1 MATFRYRASGAGGA
15 LKEGLVEATSKQ
27 DASRSLIQR
36 GLMVLEL
43 REEHVVAR
51 QPTLATQ
58 APPQAVAALPPR
70 LATRLSA
77 MDAAILFRQLAVM
90 FQAGLSLYRAVS
102 CLAQQAERPRQRQ
115 ALELLASRLTEGSS
129 LSQAMARSGLFSQL
143 EVGVVKAGEESG
155 MLNVLLER
163 LAQLEEMELAFQ
175 QQVKARLSYPVGVAA
190 AMVVAASL
198 LTILMGRVVASMG
211 TLAEASPFLR
221 LIQQPWLPALMLL
234 GPLGLGGLAWWG
246 WKRGPTRARIERVLL
261 RLALV
266 GPMLRRAE
274 SARICRI
281 LAVLASSGLR
291 VDRSLALTAGTT
303 GSPLAREALEA
314 ARRQLAAGEGLA
326 AALSAS
332 GYFPREVIQM
342 TAAGETAGRLGP
354 MLSKV
359 AEYADLQ
366 VTQFLEAAVTAL
378 EPLLLGLL
386 GFLVGLTM
394 LATFGPLYGA
404 LGRL

>member
-15 LKEGLVEATSKQ
+15 LKEGVLEATSKQ
-27 DASRSLIQR
+27 DASRSLLQR

-43 REEHVVAR
+43 REERAAAPRPMV
-51 QPTLATQ
+51 
-58 APPQAVAALPPR
+58 APPAPPPAPAGPPPG
-70 LATRLSA
+70 LAPRLSA
-77 MDAAILFRQLAVM
+77 MEAAVLFRQLAVM
-90 FQAGLSLYRAVS
+90 FQAGLSLFRAVT

-115 ALELLASRLTEGSS
+115 ALELLAARLTEGSS

-143 EVGVVKAGEESG
+143 EIGVVKAGEESG
-155 MLNVLLER
+155 MLSVLLER
-163 LAQLEEMELAFQ
+163 LAQLEEQELAFQ

-211 TLAEASPFLR
+211 SLAEASPLLK
-221 LIQQPWLPALMLL
+221 LIQQPWLPALMLFVPLAL
-234 GPLGLGGLAWWG
+234 GWLVWWG
-246 WKRGPTRARIERVLL
+246 WRGPSTRASMERVLL
-261 RLALV
+261 RFAVV
-266 GPMLRRAE
+266 GPLLRRAE

-291 VDRSLALTAGTT
+291 VDRSLSLAAGTT
-303 GSPLAREALEA
+303 GSPLAREALEV

-326 AALSAS
+326 AALQTS

-342 TAAGETAGRLGP
+342 TAAGESAGRLGP

-378 EPLLLGLL
+378 EPLLLSVL

-394 LATFGPLYGA
+394 LAIFGPLYGA

>member
-15 LKEGLVEATSKQ
+15 LKEGVLEATSKQ
-27 DASRSLIQR
+27 DASRSLLQR

-43 REEHVVAR
+43 KEERAAAPR
-51 QPTLATQ
+51 QLV
-58 APPQAVAALPPR
+58 APPVPRAIVAPPPR
-70 LATRLSA
+70 LTRLSA
-77 MDAAILFRQLAVM
+77 MEAAVLFRQLAVM
-90 FQAGLSLYRAVS
+90 FQAGLSLFRAVT
-102 CLAQQAERPRQRQ
+102 CLAQQAERPRRRQ
-115 ALELLASRLTEGSS
+115 ALELLAARLAEGSS
-129 LSQAMARSGLFSQL
+129 LSQAMELSGLFSQL
-143 EVGVVKAGEESG
+143 EIGVMKAGEESG
-155 MLNVLLER
+155 MLSVLLER
-163 LAQLEEMELAFQ
+163 LARLQELELAFQ

-211 TLAEASPFLR
+211 SLAEASPFLR

-234 GPLGLGGLAWWG
+234 VPLALGWLAWWG
-246 WKRGPTRARIERVLL
+246 WRGSSTRASMERVLL
-261 RLALV
+261 RFAVV
-266 GPMLRRAE
+266 GPLLRRAE

-291 VDRSLALTAGTT
+291 VDRSLSLAAGTT
-303 GSPLAREALEA
+303 GSPLAREALEV
-314 ARRQLAAGEGLA
+314 ARRHLVAGEGLA
-326 AALSAS
+326 AALAAS

-342 TAAGETAGRLGP
+342 TAAGESSGRLGP

-378 EPLLLGLL
+378 EPLLLSVL

-394 LATFGPLYGA
+394 LAIFGPLYGA